1 MRISLQ
7 PSVASAPARAQ
18 PRPTAVR
25 QWSGAER
32 GQGQKRKVAAKSVPR
47 AKQTWTPTCAC
58 SNFLPIPQMRFL
70 IIHPGYSIVG
80 QRLALQ
86 EADPLLGEA
95 ELADAATGHC

>member
-1 MRISLQ
+1 MTQNIEI
-7 PSVASAPARAQ
+7 
-18 PRPTAVR
+18 
-25 QWSGAER
+25 ER
-32 GQGQKRKVAAKSVPR
+32 GAATLKLNGALSKKILR
-47 AKQTWTPTCAC
+47 DGSFK
-58 SNFLPIPQMRFL
+58 NGFL